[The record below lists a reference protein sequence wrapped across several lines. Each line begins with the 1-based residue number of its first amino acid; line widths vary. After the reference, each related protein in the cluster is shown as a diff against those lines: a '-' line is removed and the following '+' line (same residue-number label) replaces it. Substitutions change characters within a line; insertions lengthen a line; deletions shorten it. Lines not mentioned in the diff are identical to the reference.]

1 MLDLKGR
8 WGVELVGRVIGRWAI
23 DCEAELGLLI
33 SQEDSLMTHPSCS
46 PHTPDSGEGV
56 TPSSFQG

>member
-1 MLDLKGR
+1 M
-8 WGVELVGRVIGRWAI
+8 GRVIGSWAI

-46 PHTPDSGEGV
+46 PHAPDSGEGV
-56 TPSSFQG
+56 TPSRFQG